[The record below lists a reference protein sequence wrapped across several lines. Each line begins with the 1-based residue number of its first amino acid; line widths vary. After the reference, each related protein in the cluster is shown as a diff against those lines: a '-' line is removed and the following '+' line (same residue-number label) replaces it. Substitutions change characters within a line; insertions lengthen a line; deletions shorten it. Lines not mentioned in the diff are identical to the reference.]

1 MGAGQHL
8 DDAAFAAPTPIQ
20 AGNPR
25 QGTVTIED
33 QAHLRRAKEQIIAAV
48 VRNQKAEAVAV
59 AADAAEDQVQ
69 LVHRRIGAAAGV
81 DQLAVAFHGAQ
92 PTAQRLDLLFGGQAE
107 LVEQLLTVRRRA
119 TLGEVLQNQFA
130 TRDGIFVFF
139 RFTSGLRVEG
149 LPVGH

>member
-1 MGAGQHL
+1 M
-8 DDAAFAAPTPIQ
+8 
-20 AGNPR
+20 
-25 QGTVTIED
+25 
-33 QAHLRRAKEQIIAAV
+33 
-48 VRNQKAEAVAV
+48 

-81 DQLAVAFHGAQ
+81 DQLAVALHGAQ